1 MCATTIFLH
10 TQNKNECKE
19 WKKGVDAVE
28 KKSYIEREI
37 CSVYGLTLTEIEEIA
52 KAKEEG
58 RLVILKKKEPA
69 DQERK

>member
-1 MCATTIFLH
+1 M
-10 TQNKNECKE
+10 
-19 WKKGVDAVE
+19 E

-37 CSVYGLTLTEIEEIA
+37 CSVYGLTLKEIEEIA